1 MNKVY
6 GCLISYHSGEDETI
20 KSDKSILLM
29 LLIFATFL
37 MILIVYPAQLIA
49 HASGY
54 VMTNSSVSGLPLIFP
69 TNLSNIS
76 ILQSPITQTN
86 VTSPLSIASTMRNM
100 NLGTTLPG
108 NYPYIAPNNNY
119 VFSQNKSEITS
130 PSNNSHTGEYA
141 KGKRLAAVMPTFTA
155 AAYNNFYTFYQKY
168 INTPPGVNITADLNL
183 LSSNVTNAPSAS
195 ASGFAMIYL
204 LGNLKWIS
212 PQSEVTFL
220 TDEDVDGGGIFQTNG
235 SNIFDVLIL
244 GHQEYVTQNEYDN
257 LKKFVST
264 GGTLILLDGNVF
276 YAEVKYDKNTGK
288 ITLVKGH
295 SWAFNGKSAWRSIS
309 ERWRNETAQWIGSNY
324 ISFPKAT
331 FVDPFSYTAH
341 EEQYLTNPKDI
352 ILLNYNASVPVGN
365 TTIPSRQVVATY
377 ELNYLKGKVIALGL
391 YSDDII
397 TNGSFNRY
405 FDNLL
410 LHYAFITSD

>member
-1 MNKVY
+1 
-6 GCLISYHSGEDETI
+6 
-20 KSDKSILLM
+20 M
-29 LLIFATFL
+29 LFIFATFL

-54 VMTNSSVSGLPLIFP
+54 VMTNSSVSGPPLIFP
-69 TNLSNIS
+69 TNISSIS
-76 ILQSPITQTN
+76 ILQSPIAQPN

-100 NLGTTLPG
+100 TLGTALPG

-119 VFSQNKSEITS
+119 IFSQNKGEITS
-130 PSNNSHTGEYA
+130 PSNNSHTAEYA

-168 INTPPGVNITADLNL
+168 INSRPGVNITTDLNL
-183 LSSNVTNAPSAS
+183 LSSNVTNAPSSS

-204 LGNLKWIS
+204 LANLKWIS

-244 GHQEYVTQNEYDN
+244 GHQEYVTQNEYVN
-257 LKKFVST
+257 LKRFVSM

-276 YAEVKYDKNTGK
+276 YAEVKYDKNADK

-295 SWAFNGKSAWRSIS
+295 SWAFNGKTAWRSIS

-331 FVDPFSYTAH
+331 FVNDPFSYTAH

-352 ILLNYNASVPVGN
+352 ILLNYNASVPVDN

-410 LHYAFITSD
+410 LHYALLARD